1 MAQEISIEIQIEYS
15 LRLWAQ
21 RAHEV
26 TVQEEVINAMTSEI
40 EGMLL
45 SMPSMPS
52 VEVVEI
58 EVEQAHSNAHAWRLV
73 AIAVLG
79 CVAIV
84 GAFALGIF

>member
-1 MAQEISIEIQIEYS
+1 
-15 LRLWAQ
+15 
-21 RAHEV
+21 
-26 TVQEEVINAMTSEI
+26 
-40 EGMLL
+40 
-45 SMPSMPS
+45 MPSMPS

-84 GAFALGIF
+84 GAFAFGIF